1 MAKDAMLAAVRQSL
15 RTVARAPLSAATA
28 ILCLGAGM
36 AATTSAF
43 AILNAIVRSE
53 LPGISDR
60 GSLSR
65 LVIEMNIRGQWVWL
79 VGGSVRTFEALQ
91 AHGPAVSA
99 VAAEGPVDV
108 AIRIDGDTVSV
119 TGAFVSGNYFTA
131 MGTQPRL
138 GRLLG
143 PADDGPDAGVAVIG
157 AGLWRRQFD
166 NSPDVL
172 GRALIVGG
180 RQFRVIGVA
189 PERFTGL
196 ELADFGADVD
206 DRQIWL
212 PLSLAASWPGIDRN
226 TFLKIAVRHAPGVS
240 RDEAARDLNG
250 LVGTLEPPMFGG
262 KPQPLRVALREHGYG
277 PRRGWDLE
285 MTAIAVTF
293 LIPPLVV
300 LAIACANV
308 ANLRLA
314 RATAHV
320 HELAV
325 RLSLG
330 ATRGQVVRLLAL
342 ESALLTVA
350 SAGVAWLFTR
360 LVLAQFGDF
369 FPMPVSPDLVVLV
382 FVIVVACGAL
392 LASGVAPAWRVARA
406 LQASGFRQTAQSGGL
421 GHSRLRNVL
430 VGAQVALSI
439 GLLTIGALSLRTLE
453 AAGDR
458 AAETTR
464 RLVVANINLEQA
476 GYDAP
481 AALRFGDALLERLQ
495 ADPRVEHAGIADVR
509 LFLEREQFYSRPGEA
524 DSARRV
530 AMVAFVTP
538 DWFGAAGLRPLSGR
552 LFTTADRAA
561 PVAVIN
567 ESMARALEAAGG
579 AAVGTTIRTNGFQRN
594 SPVPVT
600 ADVIGIVR
608 DAVRAPNRI
617 RPQPALYLPL
627 GLSPSLTPTLYVR
640 TAGPDQIVAA
650 VRQAVTDIEPRAPWA
665 QIQTGTDVLAQETTS
680 IRYFA
685 NAMGGLGLLAL
696 VLATAGLY
704 AVTLYVTSLRTRE
717 IGIRVAIGAQQ
728 RDIIRLILRQA
739 LTVVGVGCAVGLML
753 VVPIAFAMQALFVGI
768 SPLDPLSLGPTV
780 LVLFLAGLA
789 AAILPALRAARV
801 DPIKALRQE

>member
-1 MAKDAMLAAVRQSL
+1 MLAGLRQSL
-15 RTVARAPLSAATA
+15 RTVVRAPLSAATA

-43 AILNAIVRSE
+43 AVMNGILRGE

-65 LVIEMNIRGQWVWL
+65 LFIEVNWRGQWVGL
-79 VGGSVRTFEALQ
+79 VRASVRDFEALQ

-99 VAAEGPVDV
+99 VAGEGPVNI
-108 AIRIDGDTVSV
+108 AIRTDGATVSV
-119 TGAFVSGNYFTA
+119 TGAFVSGNYFAA

-138 GRLLG
+138 GRLIG
-143 PADDGPDAGVAVIG
+143 PADDVPDAQVAVIG
-157 AGLWRRQFD
+157 AALWRRQFD
-166 NSPDVL
+166 DSPDVL
-172 GRALIVGG
+172 GRVLIVGG

-196 ELADFGADVD
+196 ELADIDKAVD
-206 DRQIWL
+206 ERQIWL
-212 PLSLAASWPGIDRN
+212 PLSLAASWPGVDRS

-240 RDEAARDLNG
+240 RDDAARDLNG
-250 LVGTLEPPMFGG
+250 LVGTLEPPMIVG
-262 KPQPLRVALREHGYG
+262 KPAPFRVALREHGYG
-277 PRRGWDLE
+277 PRQWDLE
-285 MTAIAVTF
+285 AATIAGAF
-293 LIPPLVV
+293 LIPPFVV

-314 RATAHV
+314 RATARM

-330 ATRGQVVRLLAL
+330 ATRGQVVRLLVL
-342 ESALLTVA
+342 ESALLTAA
-350 SAGVAWLFTR
+350 SAGVAWLLTR

-369 FPMPVSPDLVVLV
+369 FPMPVSPDLVVLA
-382 FVIVVACGAL
+382 FVIVVAGVAV
-392 LASGVAPAWRVARA
+392 LASGLWPAWRVASA
-406 LQASGFRQTAQSGGL
+406 LQASGLRQTAQSGGL

-439 GLLTIGALSLRTLE
+439 GLLTIGALSLRTLV

-464 RLVVANINLEQA
+464 DLVVANINLEQA

-495 ADPRVEHAGIADVR
+495 SDARVQHAGLADVR

-524 DSARRV
+524 DSTRRF

-552 LFTTADRAA
+552 LFTTTDRTAQ
-561 PVAVIN
+561 VAVIN
-567 ESMARALEAAGG
+567 ETLARALESAGG
-579 AAVGTTIRTNGFQRN
+579 PAVGATLRTTGFNAN
-594 SPVPVT
+594 SPAPVT
-600 ADVIGIVR
+600 ATVIGIVT
-608 DAVRAPNRI
+608 DAVRRPNQI
-617 RPQPALYLPL
+617 RPQPAVYLPL
-627 GLSPSLTPTLYVR
+627 GLNPSLTPTLYVR
-640 TAGPDQIVAA
+640 TANADQLVAA
-650 VRQAVTDIEPRAPWA
+650 IRQVVSDIAPQAPWA
-665 QIQTGTDVLAQETTS
+665 QIQTGADVLAQETTE

-728 RDIIRLILRQA
+728 RDVISLILRQA
-739 LTVVGVGCAVGLML
+739 LTVVGTGCVVGLML
-753 VVPIAFAMQALFVGI
+753 VVPIAFTMQSLFVGV
-768 SPLDPLSLGPTV
+768 SPVDPLSLGPTV
-780 LVLFLAGLA
+780 ALLLAAGLA
-789 AAILPALRAARV
+789 AAILPALRASRI
-801 DPIKALRQE
+801 DPVRALKHE